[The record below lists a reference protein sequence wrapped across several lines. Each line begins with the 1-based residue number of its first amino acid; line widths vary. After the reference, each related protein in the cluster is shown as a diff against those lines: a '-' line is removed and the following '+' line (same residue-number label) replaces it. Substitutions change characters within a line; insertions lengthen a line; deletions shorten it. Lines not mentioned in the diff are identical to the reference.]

1 MRYYR
6 LMASDGGPILAV
18 EAQDG
23 LLASLT
29 SIDDRLTDIGQLI
42 FASSM
47 SSTDMDTMTQQIVD
61 SGSPD
66 TFGLLDV
73 TDDSREGTGDL
84 WLDLPLDPPEV
95 WAAGVTY
102 KSSEMER
109 MRESDTPDV
118 YSKVYAADRPEL
130 FFKATAERCVGPFE
144 SVGIRG
150 DSKWNVPEPELAFVL
165 YKEEIVGYTV
175 GNDMSS
181 RSIEGE
187 NPLYLPQAKVYA
199 RSCALG
205 PCFVSAG
212 NIDPQN
218 VSVESTISR
227 DQEVVFS
234 GQTSTSQMARTCEEI
249 AGWLT
254 RHNEVPNMTTV
265 LTGTSIVPPPEFSL
279 QEGDVVSI
287 TIEGI
292 GTLENPAG
300 FG

>member
-165 YKEEIVGYTV
+165 YKEEIVG
-175 GNDMSS
+175 
-181 RSIEGE
+181 
-187 NPLYLPQAKVYA
+187 L
-199 RSCALG
+199 
-205 PCFVSAG
+205 
-212 NIDPQN
+212 
-218 VSVESTISR
+218 
-227 DQEVVFS
+227 
-234 GQTSTSQMARTCEEI
+234 
-249 AGWLT
+249 
-254 RHNEVPNMTTV
+254 
-265 LTGTSIVPPPEFSL
+265 SL
-279 QEGDVVSI
+279 I
-287 TIEGI
+287 HI
-292 GTLENPAG
+292 
-300 FG
+300 